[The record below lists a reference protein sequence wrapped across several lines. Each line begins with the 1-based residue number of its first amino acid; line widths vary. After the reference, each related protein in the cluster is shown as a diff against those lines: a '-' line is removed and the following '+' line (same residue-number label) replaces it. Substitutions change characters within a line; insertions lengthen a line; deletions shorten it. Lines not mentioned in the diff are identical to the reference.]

1 MVIRIAAVVLTLAGT
16 LALLSGLLFWLGWG
30 VQLIALHMLL
40 GIVAALALCTIGVA
54 QAALPGGS
62 WAFAAIALLVGILS
76 LLLGLYQSTLLIGSL
91 HWLVQVLH
99 LVLGVMT
106 IGLGH
111 MAAARTRKAGSLP

>member
-1 MVIRIAAVVLTLAGT
+1 MVIRVASAVLTVAGA

-40 GIVAALALCTIGVA
+40 GVLAVLALCTIGVV

-62 WAFAAIALLVGILS
+62 WAFALIALLVGILT
-76 LLLGLYQSTLLIGSL
+76 LFLGLYQSTLLVGSL

-99 LVLGVMT
+99 VALGVIT

-111 MAAARTRKAGSLP
+111 MAAARTRQAGSLP